1 MQITLPP
8 EAQAIVD
15 REIESGRYASVEEVI
30 IDALFQLDF
39 DPDSTYLPDEYLVTA
54 REQVARGETVPV
66 TDDLRRRI
74 LQDAAAAHAR
84 GDEISDDVVY

>member
-15 REIESGRYASVEEVI
+15 REIQSGRYSSVEEVI

-39 DPDSTYLPDEYLVTA
+39 DPDSTYIPDEYLVTA
-54 REQVARGETVPV
+54 REQVARGEIVPV
-66 TDDLRRRI
+66 TDEMRRR
-74 LQDAAAAHAR
+74 LLMDAAAGPCAW
-84 GDEISDDVVY
+84 